1 MKTFL
6 SRPLIRGR
14 ALSEQPAMQIR
25 NAAHSCES
33 DADLIQTLHAIF
45 KKVMTFDHI
54 IFITPDNKNSR
65 TYYIWPPYKGNDVLY
80 WPRSQEVDEIM
91 LNNYYNTILRICEH
105 GDYATVTI
113 SVLQKYMKEAHGE
126 NFSLIFLRRVIQER
140 FLGFIGF
147 VSFRKNAYDE
157 EDAAVMFDL
166 LEPLIYLWEKRYPH
180 ARNLELPRHDPDYFS
195 LINLPGMQRSLN
207 LIHKVSR
214 EDIPVLILGET
225 GTGKEGVANLIYRG
239 SGRYMRPFIKINCG
253 GIPPSLLE
261 SKLFGYQKG
270 AFTGAFHDTPGCFEM
285 ADTGV
290 LLLDEL
296 GELPLSAQTHL
307 LRVLQERVIER
318 VGSSVELPVNVR
330 IIAATNRNLSLM
342 VRDGTFR
349 RDLLYRL
356 SIFPIYIPALRERPE
371 DIPVLLNFFILQQS
385 RRMGFSA
392 PPELSPSELSRL
404 IAYPWPGNIR
414 EMQNAVTRAM
424 LLWNG
429 KKESEF
435 TIDAGEDLFR
445 DMFPPL
451 NVPPHR
457 KPEQDSQPLSSL
469 RLEDVE
475 REHILRV
482 LAMTEGRVAGKGGA
496 AELLDM
502 NPSTLRARMQK
513 LNIGKNA
520 ERVR

>member
-6 SRPLIRGR
+6 SRPTDHGR
-14 ALSEQPAMQIR
+14 ALPEQLSLRIR
-25 NAAHSCES
+25 KAARDCQD
-33 DADLIQTLHAIF
+33 DAELIRTLHAIF
-45 KKVMTFDHI
+45 QKVLRFDHI
-54 IFITPDNKNSR
+54 IFIAPENKHSR
-65 TYYIWPPYKGNDVLY
+65 LYYIWPPCHGNEILL
-80 WPRSQEVDEIM
+80 WPKSQENDEIM
-91 LNNYYNTILRICEH
+91 LNAYHNTMLRICEH
-105 GDYATVTI
+105 GDYATTTI
-113 SVLQKYMKEAHGE
+113 SVLQKYMKEAYTE
-126 NFSLIFLRRVIQER
+126 NFSLMFLRRVIQER
-140 FLGFIGF
+140 FFGLIGF

-157 EDAAVMFDL
+157 DDAAVMFDL
-166 LEPLIYLWEKRYPH
+166 LEPLVYLWETRYPH
-180 ARNLELPRHDPDYFS
+180 SRNLELPRHDSEYFS
-195 LINLPGMQRSLN
+195 LINLPGMQKSLS

-214 EDIPVLILGET
+214 EDIPALILGET

-253 GIPPSLLE
+253 GIPPTLLE

-307 LRVLQERVIER
+307 LRVLQEKVIER
-318 VGSSVELPVNVR
+318 VGSSVETPVNVR

-342 VRDGTFR
+342 VKDGSFR

-371 DIPVLLNFFILQQS
+371 DIPVLLNFFMLQQS
-385 RRMGFSA
+385 RRMGFPE
-392 PPELSPSELSRL
+392 PPELAPSELARL

-424 LLWNG
+424 MLWNG
-429 KKESEF
+429 KKNSAF
-435 TIDAGEDLFR
+435 VIDAGEDLFR
-445 DMFPPL
+445 NMFPPL
-451 NVPPHR
+451 DLTPPR
-457 KPEQDSQPLSSL
+457 APDPPSSSSM

-475 REHILRV
+475 REHITRV
-482 LAMTEGRVAGKGGA
+482 LAMTKGRVAGKGGA
-496 AELLDM
+496 AEILDV

-513 LNIGKNA
+513 LNIGK
-520 ERVR
+520 RR

>member
-6 SRPLIRGR
+6 SRPVDRGR
-14 ALSEQPAMQIR
+14 PLPERLPMLIEK
-25 NAAHSCES
+25 AADECPDDS
-33 DADLIQTLHAIF
+33 ALIQALHSVFQKALH
-45 KKVMTFDHI
+45 FDHI
-54 IFITPDNKNSR
+54 LFISPDSKSSR
-65 TYYIWPPYKGNDVLY
+65 TYYIWPPCNGNEILHY
-80 WPRSQEVDEIM
+80 PKSQEVDEII
-91 LNNYYNTILRICEH
+91 LNTYHHTMLRICER
-105 GDYATVTI
+105 GDYATITI
-113 SVLQKYMKEAHGE
+113 SVLQKYMKEASSE

-140 FLGFIGF
+140 FLGLIGF

-157 EDAAVMFDL
+157 DDAAVLFDL
-166 LEPLIYLWEKRYPH
+166 LEPLVQLWEQRYPH

-195 LINLPGMQRSLN
+195 LINLPGMQKSLS
-207 LIHKVSR
+207 LIHTVSR
-214 EDIPVLILGET
+214 EEIPVLLLGET

-239 SGRYMRPFIKINCG
+239 SGRYTRPFIKINCG

-270 AFTGAFHDTPGCFEM
+270 AFTGAFHDTPGCFEL

-296 GELPLSAQTHL
+296 GELPLSAQAHL
-307 LRVLQERVIER
+307 LRVLQEHVIER
-318 VGSSVELPVNVR
+318 VGSSTELPVNVR

-342 VRDGTFR
+342 VKDGTFR

-385 RRMGFSA
+385 RRMGFSS
-392 PPELSPSELSRL
+392 PPSLSPSEMSRL

-424 LLWNG
+424 LLWSG
-429 KKESEF
+429 KRSSEF
-435 TIDAGEDLFR
+435 TIEAGEDLFR
-445 DMFPPL
+445 NMFPPL
-451 NVPPHR
+451 ETKQPGASEAFPP
-457 KPEQDSQPLSSL
+457 SSASL

-475 REHILRV
+475 KAHIMRV
-482 LAMTEGRVAGKGGA
+482 LAMTKGRLAGRGGA
-496 AELLDM
+496 AELLDV
-502 NPSTLRARMQK
+502 NPSTLRARMKK
-513 LNIGKNA
+513 L
-520 ERVR
+520 RMR

>member
-6 SRPLIRGR
+6 SRPACRGR
-14 ALSEQPAMQIR
+14 KLPDQLTTQIR
-25 NAAHSCES
+25 HAAHACENDS
-33 DADLIQTLHAIF
+33 TLIQSLYAAF
-45 KKVMTFDHI
+45 KKIINFDHI
-54 IFITPDNKNSR
+54 IFISPDNRLSR
-65 TYYIWPPYKGNDVLY
+65 TYYIWPPYKGNEVFC
-80 WPRSQEVDEIM
+80 WPKSQEVDEIM
-91 LNNYYNTILRICEH
+91 LNNYHNTMLRICEH

-113 SVLQKYMKEAHGE
+113 SVLQKYMKEAHTD

-147 VSFRKNAYDE
+147 VSFQKNAYDK

-166 LEPLIYLWEKRYPH
+166 LDPLVYLWEKRYPH
-180 ARNLELPRHDPDYFS
+180 ARNLELPHDDPDYFS

-214 EDIPVLILGET
+214 EDIPVLLLGET

-307 LRVLQERVIER
+307 LRVLQEKVIER

-385 RRMGFSA
+385 RRMGFST
-392 PPELSPSELSRL
+392 PPLLSSVEMSRL

-445 DMFPPL
+445 GMFPPL
-451 NVPPHR
+451 NFAPHR
-457 KPEQDSQPLSSL
+457 EPEPFSSSPPSL

-482 LAMTEGRVAGKGGA
+482 LAMTEGRIAGKGGA
-496 AELLDM
+496 AELLDI

-513 LNIGKNA
+513 LNIGKKH
-520 ERVR
+520 